1 MSQVTLNRTIKDE
14 IARLSEKDG
23 IDPHLLEEFASFVI
37 ANYSKEKPK
46 TQSKPL
52 TIHQLKKAIYELFN
66 VESTDQLK
74 RSNAFQM
81 ATDGMGKL
89 NYSYKETWKKLYR
102 KLIGVLPHEA
112 EEEGYGCINGIDIFK
127 YFQPWQ
133 VFDLDPKTATK
144 EDIKQAYYKLSKIY
158 HPDVSGSGDDKIFE
172 RINTMYKSLVAEG

>member
-1 MSQVTLNRTIKDE
+1 
-14 IARLSEKDG
+14 
-23 IDPHLLEEFASFVI
+23 
-37 ANYSKEKPK
+37 
-46 TQSKPL
+46 
-52 TIHQLKKAIYELFN
+52 
-66 VESTDQLK
+66 
-74 RSNAFQM
+74 
-81 ATDGMGKL
+81 
-89 NYSYKETWKKLYR
+89 
-102 KLIGVLPHEA
+102 VLPHEA